1 MARRLRH
8 TPGSERGTKRKMKM
22 SWFEVESYGTML
34 RRCVLVLSASLLFL
48 IPACSRPGE
57 SAPEGNAAAPTAP
70 VVKVT
75 RQTLGNQLEIAS
87 EFRPYQEIDVH
98 AKESGYI
105 KSLYIDWGTHVKTGQ
120 LMAVLEIPELQEE
133 VEHDKAAEQSSQQD
147 LARANEELTRA
158 QSAYQV
164 AHLTSTRMSGV
175 QKTNP
180 GLVAQE
186 EVDVATGK
194 DQETSAEVSASRD
207 AVAAAQQELAAAKS
221 TLQKDQDLFAY
232 ARITAPFDG
241 VVTELDAYT
250 GSLLPAGT
258 STSANGLALC
268 RLSQNNLLRLVI
280 PVPETIVP
288 DVHPGESVQVRVTAL
303 KRTFRGKVT
312 RFSDQIDMQTRTM
325 HTEVQVPNANYELVP
340 GMYAYVEIPT
350 SRSVNVLAVPIQ
362 AVQRTG
368 EGAGTV
374 LVVNDQHAIE
384 PRNVKLG
391 METANDVE
399 IASGLEENELLIFGE
414 QNRYRPGEIVKPQI
428 VEAAGMKGSE

>member
-1 MARRLRH
+1 MRIS
-8 TPGSERGTKRKMKM
+8 PFKVQSRGIMMRT
-22 SWFEVESYGTML
+22 Y
-34 RRCVLVLSASLLFL
+34 VLVLIASLLLL
-48 IPACSRPGE
+48 IPACSRPGD
-57 SAPEGNAAAPTAP
+57 SAPERNAAAPTAP

-120 LMAVLEIPELQEE
+120 LMAVLEIPELEEE
-133 VEHDKAAEQSSQQD
+133 VEHDKAAEQRSEQD
-147 LARANEELTRA
+147 LERAKEELTRA
-158 QSAYQV
+158 NSAYQV
-164 AHLTSTRMSGV
+164 AHLTSTRLAGV

-194 DQETSAEVSASRD
+194 DQEASAEVSASRD
-207 AVAAAQQELAAAKS
+207 AVSAAEQELAAAKS
-221 TLQKDQDLFAY
+221 TLQKDQDLYAY

-250 GSLLPAGT
+250 GALLPAGT
-258 STSANGLALC
+258 STSQNGLALC
-268 RLSQNNLLRLVI
+268 HLSQNDLLRLVI
-280 PVPETIVP
+280 PVPETVVP
-288 DVHPGESVQVRVTAL
+288 DVHLGEPVQVRVTAL
-303 KRTFRGKVT
+303 NRKFQGKVT

-325 HTEVQVPNANYELVP
+325 HTEVQVPNPNYEIVP
-340 GMYAYVEIPT
+340 GMYAYVELPT
-350 SRSVNVLAVPIQ
+350 VRNVNALAVPIQ

-374 LVVNDQHAIE
+374 LVVNAQHAIE

-399 IASGLEENELLIFGE
+399 IASGLQENELLIFGE

>member
-1 MARRLRH
+1 MRLEDENQLMITH
-8 TPGSERGTKRKMKM
+8 STQVKLGKVMGQACIAA
-22 SWFEVESYGTML
+22 L
-34 RRCVLVLSASLLFL
+34 LVILLWL
-48 IPACSRPGE
+48 PSCSRPRDSEAKTGPGE
-57 SAPEGNAAAPTAP
+57 GPAAP
-70 VVKVT
+70 VVRVT

-87 EFRPYQEIDVH
+87 EFRPFQEIDIH

-133 VEHDKAAEQSSQQD
+133 VEHDKAAEQRSEQD
-147 LARANEELTRA
+147 LARAHEELTRE
-158 QSAYQV
+158 QSAYSV
-164 AHLTSTRMSGV
+164 AHLTSTRLAGV
-175 QKTNP
+175 QKTQP

-186 EVDVATGK
+186 EVDVAMGK

-221 TLQKDQDLFAY
+221 TLQRDQDLYAY

-241 VVTELDAYT
+241 VVTELDAYI
-250 GSLLPAGT
+250 GALLPAGT
-258 STSANGLALC
+258 SNSQNSLALC

-280 PVPETIVP
+280 PVPETVVP
-288 DVHPGESVQVRVTAL
+288 DVRLGESVQVRVTAL
-303 KRTFRGKVT
+303 NRRFQGKVT

-340 GMYAYVEIPT
+340 GMYAYVELPT
-350 SRSVNVLAVPIQ
+350 VRSVNVLAVPIQ

-368 EGAGTV
+368 EGTGTV
-374 LVVNDQHAIE
+374 LVVNGQHAIE
-384 PRNVKLG
+384 SRNVKLG

-399 IASGLEENELLIFGE
+399 IASGLEENELVIFGE
-414 QNRYRPGEIVKPQI
+414 QNRYRPGEIVKPKL
-428 VEAAGMKGSE
+428 VSAASVDEGQ